1 MSTRR
6 TTRADVARAL
16 WLLGLEPPVDE
27 RELARAWRGR
37 VARTHPD
44 LHIESD
50 RRAEAATLLTTALND
65 ARRVVAEWIE
75 SGREWPAPD
84 GGTVA
89 RPATG
94 AAGAGD
100 AGRARGLSPHRPAPR
115 GSRPQLAV
123 RRRAGRGAAHRGGGR
138 RGRLGGVRG
147 RRGGTRRAGSAGRL
161 QLPRLRSVRRP
172 RAGAVPDPAVPRLP
186 RRSRAPGAAAGRG
199 AAYSLSHRGA
209 VGGRPGDRRRAWAPR
224 ISSSARSTGGAGRGG
239 CGTRATRIFTRRCS
253 ARSAGRSSA
262 GRPSLRGPTAARSGG
277 DDSLAA
283 FDDRLAGA

>member
-27 RELARAWRGR
+27 RELARAWRGH

-65 ARRVVAEWIE
+65 ARRVVAEWID
-75 SGREWPAPD
+75 SGREWPAAD

-89 RPATG
+89 RPRPERPQPETPAEPEVCRRTG
-94 AAGAGD
+94 LRRGDLVRSWPYDGEPVEVRRTKVEAGAGVWVVFED
-100 AGRARGLSPHRPAPR
+100 GGAERAERVR
-115 GSRPQLAV
+115 LAV
-123 RRRAGRGAAHRGGGR
+123 YSCP
-138 RGRLGGVRG
+138 V
-147 RRGGTRRAGSAGRL
+147 
-161 QLPRLRSVRRP
+161 RSVRRP

-186 RRSRAPGAAAGRG
+186 RRSRAPRAAAGRG

-209 VGGRPGDRRRAWAPR
+209 VGGRPGDRAGPGRRGSRA
-224 ISSSARSTGGAGRGG
+224 ARGRAEALGAAAAGRGRRG
-239 CGTRATRIFTRRCS
+239 SSRGVAERVRPGVRALGGR
-253 ARSAGRSSA
+253 AYAGRRRRAAEVTTRWRRST
-262 GRPSLRGPTAARSGG
+262 TASPE
-277 DDSLAA
+277 S
-283 FDDRLAGA
+283 